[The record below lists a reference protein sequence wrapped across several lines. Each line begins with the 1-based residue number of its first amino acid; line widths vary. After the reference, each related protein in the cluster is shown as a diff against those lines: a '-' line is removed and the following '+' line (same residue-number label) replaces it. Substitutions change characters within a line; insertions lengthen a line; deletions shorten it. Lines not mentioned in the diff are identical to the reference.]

1 MIFIYLFLCYVFF
14 KKKTTISLLVVIQQ
28 NYKSGPEEEYVILGN
43 DALMKCK
50 IPSFVSD
57 FVNVVSWLDNE
68 GKEFYQEKRQGN

>member
-14 KKKTTISLLVVIQQ
+14 KKRTTISLLVVIQQ

>member
-1 MIFIYLFLCYVFF
+1 MIIIIFFFGIFF
-14 KKKTTISLLVVIQQ
+14 KQRPPSLSPFVVIQQ